1 MKATVVTVS
10 TSSAAGGSSD
20 ESGPKLVGLVAG
32 LVDGELDVTHRTVT
46 DDRERIVE
54 LLEAEVA
61 AGTDLVLTT
70 GGTGM
75 SRDDVTPE
83 ATLDVI
89 EREAPGL
96 AEAIRADSATRIVTG
111 ILSRGV
117 AGIAGGTLIVNLPG
131 SPRAV
136 GESFAVLEPVLPH
149 ALAQIG
155 DDGGRDRH

>member
-1 MKATVVTVS
+1 MVTVS
-10 TSSAAGGSSD
+10 TSSAAGESTD
-20 ESGPKLVGLVAG
+20 ESGPKLAG
-32 LVDGELDVTHRTVT
+32 LVSGLAGGDVAVSHLTVG
-46 DDRERIVE
+46 DDRQRIAE
-54 LLEAEVA
+54 LLSAEIA

-96 AEAIRADSATRIVTG
+96 AEAIRADSATRIATG

-117 AGIAGGTLIVNLPG
+117 AGIAGRTLIVNLPG